1 MKPQQRIRSNR
12 FAFPFHPV
20 FNMPVLRAA
29 LCVACLAPLAVG
41 AAEFTPL
48 GDLTGGGFSSNATGV
63 SDDGS
68 VVVGHSVGA
77 NGFEA
82 ARWTQSGGMVG
93 LGDLPGGLFESLA
106 YGVSGDG
113 AVVVGRGRNASS
125 QFEAFRW
132 TQAGGIVGLGD
143 LPGGQFESTAFATN
157 GDGSVVVGYGNNSS
171 FDNEAFRWTQ
181 GGGMVALGDLAG
193 GGFYSVGLG
202 VSDDGSVVVGL
213 GNSAGGYEAFRWT
226 QAGGIVGLGDLAGG
240 SFFSEAYGVSGNGL
254 VVVGYS
260 DSANGNEAFRWTQ
273 AGGMAGLGDLPGGM
287 FDSVAYATNR
297 DGSVVVGRGVNA
309 SNNQVA
315 FRWTQAGG
323 MQSVTDWLAAAG
335 VTVAPGY
342 LLGSATDVSA
352 DGSTVVGQA
361 YGPSGDEAYLARV
374 SAVGSGSVSLA
385 DLQHSLLEA
394 SRAGDMTQGMSNLV
408 MHGEHSRPLSR
419 RVAAGQKA
427 LWLSG
432 DWGTDN
438 HDARDGNLGAA
449 ELGGGMNLGRMQLNL
464 ALGQAWG
471 RQNFTLGGVARS
483 DGTYLMAEALLP
495 LPNKLWAT
503 FDGYGMWG
511 AADIRRGYLNAGLPT
526 TSNGNTDTSTWGL
539 RARVD
544 WDNALSFKQ
553 FGLTP
558 YADLSHSETRTDAYS
573 ETGGGFPVA
582 YDARTNTSTELRVG
596 TNASRPLA
604 GTMRLISTIEIAHLF
619 QARQADTRGQ
629 VVGLFGFDVPGT
641 NNKQT
646 WLRAGG
652 GVEGKLGRGMASL
665 MANVTTEGA
674 ATNMWLAT
682 AYHMA
687 F

>member
-1 MKPQQRIRSNR
+1 MQRARSIRL
-12 FAFPFHPV
+12 AFPFRPT
-20 FNMPVLRAA
+20 FKMPGLQAA
-29 LCVACLAPLAVG
+29 LYAACLAPLAAG
-41 AAEFTPL
+41 AAELTPL
-48 GDLTGGGFSSNATGV
+48 GDLTGGGFASYATGV

-68 VVVGHSVGA
+68 VVVGRSIGA
-77 NGFEA
+77 SGYEA
-82 ARWTQSGGMVG
+82 FRWTQVGGMVG

-106 YGVSGDG
+106 NGVSGDG

-143 LPGGQFESTAFATN
+143 LPGGQFESEAFATN
-157 GDGSVVVGYGNNSS
+157 GDGSVVVGYGNNAS
-171 FDNEAFRWTQ
+171 FSYEAFRWTQ
-181 GGGMVALGDLAG
+181 AGGMVGLGDLAG
-193 GGFYSVGLG
+193 GGDSSFALG
-202 VSDDGSVVVGL
+202 VNNDGSVVVGM

-226 QAGGIVGLGDLAGG
+226 QAGGMVGLGDLPGG
-240 SFFSEAYGVSGNGL
+240 SFFSEAYGVSGDGS

-260 DSANGNEAFRWTQ
+260 TSANGQEAFRWTQ
-273 AGGMAGLGDLPGGM
+273 AGGMTGLGDLPGGM

-309 SNNQVA
+309 SNYQEA

-342 LLGSATDVSA
+342 LLGSATGVSA

-374 SAVGSGSVSLA
+374 SAAGSGSVSLA

-419 RVAAGQKA
+419 RVAAGRKA
-427 LWLSG
+427 LWVSG

-438 HDARDGNLGAA
+438 HDTRDGNLGAA
-449 ELGGGMNLGRMQLNL
+449 ELGGGINLGSAQFNL

-471 RQNFTLGGVARS
+471 RQNLSQAGAARS
-483 DGTYLMAEALLP
+483 DGTYLMAETLLP
-495 LPNKLWAT
+495 LSNMLWAT
-503 FDGYGMWG
+503 LDAYGMWG
-511 AADIRRGYLNAGLPT
+511 EADVRRGYLNAGLPT
-526 TSNGNTDTSTWGL
+526 KSNGQADTFTWGL
-539 RARVD
+539 RARID
-544 WDNALSFKQ
+544 WDHALSLGQ
-553 FGLTP
+553 FDLTP
-558 YADLSHSETRTDAYS
+558 YADVSHTDTRTDAYT

-582 YDARTNTSTELRVG
+582 YDARTIKATELRIG
-596 TNASRPLA
+596 ANASRQLA
-604 GTMRLISTIEIAHLF
+604 GTLRLIGTLEVAHLF

-641 NNKQT
+641 DNKQT

-652 GVEGKLGRGMASL
+652 GVEGRLGGGTASL
-665 MANVTTEGA
+665 MLNVTTEGA
-674 ATNMWLAT
+674 APNMWLAT
-682 AYHMA
+682 AYRMA